1 MVHTRYLG
9 RGKQVGRFVDEWAE
23 HERECPSLLGL
34 GPLGYLPCLPPARV
48 CRNRHVRQPSP
59 ASVTSST
66 LVAGFDFDF
75 RYGSSQDL
83 LLKVCLDAARSRAR
97 RLQVCWRSERLGAE
111 GLRCVINGNG
121 RRLDLLAH
129 ALERDLP
136 LVAEGAAHAGLTA
149 GRRRQLGV
157 GFADLYVRGRDTRSH
172 GPWQWR
178 GAAHTRYYF
187 APYDVAHPGG
197 PIALSARLRV
207 TESVVIDWC
216 FDRVPAVVLLE
227 ELHTACE
234 PLLEHLVDQ
243 RSKRLSFA
251 ELVKRASDAGL
262 LSWPRLP
269 IEVPG
274 FPFIGGEEL
283 LIKLKDYRKNARHSG
298 DLSFGAW
305 LRESW
310 EVIALLIERLAEA
323 DPVPERTRSEPR

>member
-1 MVHTRYLG
+1 MKVSRVRKGASPRRLSTIITARAADSWRSLDSHRVGRANAMVHTRHLG

-197 PIALSARLRV
+197 PIALSARLRA
-207 TESVVIDWC
+207 
-216 FDRVPAVVLLE
+216 P
-227 ELHTACE
+227 
-234 PLLEHLVDQ
+234 
-243 RSKRLSFA
+243 
-251 ELVKRASDAGL
+251 RAS
-262 LSWPRLP
+262 SS
-269 IEVPG
+269 
-274 FPFIGGEEL
+274 IG
-283 LIKLKDYRKNARHSG
+283 
-298 DLSFGAW
+298 
-305 LRESW
+305 
-310 EVIALLIERLAEA
+310 ALTVCR
-323 DPVPERTRSEPR
+323 PSSSSRSCTQPANHFLNTW